1 MNKRGQEYSLDKAL
15 RLALVILVAIGFA
28 IYVYRASNEER
39 INELKAMDFSLVLD
53 SVFSL
58 KDDISLNYD
67 LGQGMNVN
75 FNENKITMYKSD
87 KNRARKE
94 YFARNSNYKF
104 IKLED
109 GKYENLF
116 IVKEGNEI
124 KVNDDYIIGENLNE

>member
-15 RLALVILVAIGFA
+15 RLALVVLVAIGFA

-39 INELKAMDFSLVLD
+39 INELKAMDFSLALD

>member
-1 MNKRGQEYSLDKAL
+1 MNKKGQEYSLDKAL

-28 IYVYRASNEER
+28 IYIYRASNEER
-39 INELKAMDFSLVLD
+39 INELKAIDFGLTLD

-67 LGQGMNVN
+67 LGQGMNVK
-75 FNENKITMYKSD
+75 FNENKIMMYKSD
-87 KNRARKE
+87 KNRAKEE
-94 YFARNSNYKF
+94 YFSKNFNYEF

-124 KVNDDYIIGENLNE
+124 KVNGDYIVEGNLNE

>member
-15 RLALVILVAIGFA
+15 RLALVVLVAIGFA

>member
-1 MNKRGQEYSLDKAL
+1 MNKKGQEYSLDKAL

-28 IYVYRASNEER
+28 IYIYRASNEER

-67 LGQGMNVN
+67 LGQGMNVK
-75 FNENKITMYKSD
+75 FNENKIMMYKSD
-87 KNRARKE
+87 KNRAKEE
-94 YFARNSNYKF
+94 YFSKNFNYEF

-124 KVNDDYIIGENLNE
+124 KVNGDYIVEGNLNE

>member
-39 INELKAMDFSLVLD
+39 INELKAIDFGLTLD
-53 SVFSL
+53 SVLSL

-67 LGQGMNVN
+67 LGQGMNVKFGDN
-75 FNENKITMYKSD
+75 NLMMYKSD
-87 KNRARKE
+87 KNKAKQE
-94 YFARNSNYKF
+94 YFTGNSNYIF
-104 IKLED
+104 VKLED

-116 IVKEGNEI
+116 IVKEGDTI
-124 KVNDDYIIGENLNE
+124 KVNEDYIIEENLNE

>member
-1 MNKRGQEYSLDKAL
+1 MNKKGQEYSLDKAL

-94 YFARNSNYKF
+94 DFARNSNYKF

>member
-39 INELKAMDFSLVLD
+39 INELKAIDFGLTLD

>member
-28 IYVYRASNEER
+28 IYIYRASNEER
-39 INELKAMDFSLVLD
+39 INELKAIDFGLTLD

>member
-39 INELKAMDFSLVLD
+39 INELKAIDFSLVLD

>member
-1 MNKRGQEYSLDKAL
+1 MNKKGQEYSLDKAL

-28 IYVYRASNEER
+28 IYIYRASNEER
-39 INELKAMDFSLVLD
+39 INELKAIDFGLTLD

-67 LGQGMNVN
+67 LGQGMNVK
-75 FNENKITMYKSD
+75 FNENKIMMYKSD
-87 KNRARKE
+87 KNRAKEE
-94 YFARNSNYKF
+94 YFSKNFNYEF

-124 KVNDDYIIGENLNE
+124 KVKGDYIIEGNLNE